1 MSYGNHSGHG
11 GGLFGTAAIV
21 YVIAYVFGKHVA
33 RMVVGTASLV
43 VLACFAYV
51 MVRIVT
57 GTL

>member
-33 RMVVGTASLV
+33 RMIGNQAGTGA
-43 VLACFAYV
+43 
-51 MVRIVT
+51 IP
-57 GTL
+57 

>member
-11 GGLFGTAAIV
+11 GLLALSAIV
-21 YVIAYVFGKHVA
+21 YVIAYVFGKRVA
-33 RMVVGTASLV
+33 RMVVGTALLV

-51 MVRIVT
+51 MFRIVT